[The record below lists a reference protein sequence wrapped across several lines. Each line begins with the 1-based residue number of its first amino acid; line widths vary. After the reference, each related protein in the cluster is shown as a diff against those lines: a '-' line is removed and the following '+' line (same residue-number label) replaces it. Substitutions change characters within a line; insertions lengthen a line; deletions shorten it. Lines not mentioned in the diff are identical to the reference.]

1 MTLEIE
7 YVPGDKRPYHITAK
21 RFNTYDNVVEVFKWC
36 EENFGH
42 RNDRYDNPR
51 WYGNTTWMTGDF
63 KFKKR
68 KDAVWFIM
76 RWS

>member
-7 YVPGDKRPYHITAK
+7 VVPGDKRPYHINRKKFTSYPNIA
-21 RFNTYDNVVEVFKWC
+21 EVFKWC
-36 EENFGH
+36 EDNFGH
-42 RNDRYDNPR
+42 RNERYDNPR
-51 WYGNTTWMTGDF
+51 WYGNVKWMSGDF

-68 KDAVWFIM
+68 KDAVWFVM

>member
-1 MTLEIE
+1 MSLEIE
-7 YVPGDKRPYHITAK
+7 VVPDDKRPYHIKKKNFRTY
-21 RFNTYDNVVEVFKWC
+21 FNVAEVFKWC

-42 RNDRYDNPR
+42 RNDKYDNPR
-51 WYGNTTWMTGDF
+51 WYGNTQWMSGDF
-63 KFKKR
+63 KFKRR